1 MPGSG
6 SQPSFTPEEL
16 VNIATFAT
24 DAARAQYHLYGLS
37 PREDTLVRRYFPSQG
52 ARLLDIGCGYG
63 RTTVPLYH
71 MGYRVAGL
79 DIVERMIVE
88 ARKSHPEVTW
98 ALMSATDL
106 AIHDASA
113 DYALFSANGI
123 DCISPLER
131 RDKALR
137 EIRRVLRPGGCFIYS
152 AHNWLAQVV
161 TASRNRTRREHLL
174 LNARRGRLGPGYLRV
189 PQAEGELVLYYGTPP
204 GEIRR
209 LRRAGFQRVSLH
221 SGKLS
226 PRFEGRG
233 RWANLLFD
241 AWPYYVAYR

>member
-1 MPGSG
+1 MRSSG

-24 DAARAQYHLYGLS
+24 DSARAQYHLYGLS
-37 PREDTLVRRYFPSQG
+37 PREDALVRRYFPVQG

-63 RTTVPLYH
+63 RTTVPLH
-71 MGYRVAGL
+71 RMGYRVVGL

-88 ARKSHPEVTW
+88 ARKSHPEVAW

-106 AIHDASA
+106 AVRDASM
-113 DYALFSANGI
+113 DYVLFSANGI
-123 DCISPLER
+123 DCISPLAR
-131 RDKALR
+131 RGQALR
-137 EIRRVLRPGGCFIYS
+137 EIHRVLRPGGCFIYS
-152 AHNWLAQVV
+152 AHNWLAQVL
-161 TASRNRTRREHLL
+161 TASRNPTRREHLW
-174 LNARRGRLGPGYLRV
+174 LNVRRGRLGAGYLRV

-204 GEIRR
+204 GEMRR
-209 LRRAGFQRVSLH
+209 LRRAGFHRVSIH

-226 PRFEGRG
+226 PRFDGRG